1 MFDNEASNR
10 DNDAVLDAADVSDH
24 FDEGFQLG
32 AKVEHRVA
40 VEAVATALLEIL
52 GKDAGDGI
60 INLGAAGWWGKSSGR
75 WEHVGPPGAMPERW
89 DYRNRVGGA
98 TK

>member
-1 MFDNEASNR
+1 MS
-10 DNDAVLDAADVSDH
+10 DVSDH

-40 VEAVATALLEIL
+40 VEAVANALLDIL
-52 GKDAGDGI
+52 GKDAGDGY
-60 INLGAAGWWGKSSGR
+60 INLGAAGWWGKSNGR
-75 WEHVGPPGAMPERW
+75 WVRTFEPTPY
-89 DYRNRVGGA
+89 DYRERVSGA